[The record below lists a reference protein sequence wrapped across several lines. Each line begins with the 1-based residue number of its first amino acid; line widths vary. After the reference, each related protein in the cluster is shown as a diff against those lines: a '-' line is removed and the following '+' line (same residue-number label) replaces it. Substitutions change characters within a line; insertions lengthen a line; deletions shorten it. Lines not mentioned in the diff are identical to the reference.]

1 MEAPDPA
8 SSTGNSIIQQWDL
21 QEDVKESQTLPSSV
35 APVPFRYN
43 PNYPLSQNCTDGSEN
58 QKSYMKFHM
67 GGRIENSKANTT
79 IRPGTETSFFFFFF
93 ALLSGPCKPGI
104 LPGCSQG
111 SGHSGSAPEPCNPMK
126 WLFKEQRERR
136 RCSQG
141 LLLCREGHSCAHS
154 FKNSKRALSRA
165 GKLISAEN
173 KERELVLSP

>member
-79 IRPGTETSFFFFFF
+79 IRPGTETSFFF
-93 ALLSGPCKPGI
+93 
-104 LPGCSQG
+104 CSSEWSLQA
-111 SGHSGSAPEPCNPMK
+111 GHPARMLTGLWAQ
-126 WLFKEQRERR
+126 WLCTRTMQTNEVV
-136 RCSQG
+136 
-141 LLLCREGHSCAHS
+141 
-154 FKNSKRALSRA
+154 
-165 GKLISAEN
+165 I
-173 KERELVLSP
+173 